1 MATTNRLDA
10 LRLRLVAGETAK
22 RIGERIRDR
31 RLELGLNQR
40 QLAERIP
47 NDAVNNQRVSD
58 WERGVHQPSERHL
71 KQLATALEVDV
82 AYFYIAPEALPT
94 PPLLSVLEGGE
105 GQGAEILS
113 LLKQLVERQGA
124 LEQRQKALEAK
135 IDRLLQNRTSG
146 EGTRR
151 RAF

>member
-1 MATTNRLDA
+1 MAASVKIANGIATTNRLDA

-22 RIGERIRDR
+22 RVGERIRDR

-82 AYFYIAPEALPT
+82 AYFYAAPEVDIAT
-94 PPLLSVLEGGE
+94 PPLLNVLEGGE
-105 GQGAEILS
+105 AKADEILS
-113 LLKQLVERQGA
+113 MLKQLVERQDVI
-124 LEQRQKALEAK
+124 EAK
-135 IDRLLQNRTSG
+135 IDKLLRGSV
-146 EGTRR
+146 
-151 RAF
+151 

>member
-22 RIGERIRDR
+22 RVGERIRDR

-71 KQLATALEVDV
+71 VQLAEALEVDV
-82 AYFYIAPEALPT
+82 AYFYATADT
-94 PPLLSVLEGGE
+94 VPPLLNVLEGG
-105 GQGAEILS
+105 AEKADEMLS
-113 LLKQLVERQGA
+113 MLKHLVKRQDELA
-124 LEQRQKALEAK
+124 NEIAELR
-135 IDRLLQNRTSG
+135 RLVGGDKGNP
-146 EGTRR
+146 RR
-151 RAF
+151 RPG